1 MKKLVFVFI
10 LITSFSFAQSVNNYK
25 AVIVPLKFDFIRT
38 NNQYRLCTISKAN
51 LINAG
56 FVVFYANEILPKG
69 YSDRCDLLYYDIV
82 KENAFLATKFHI
94 ELKDCSGNLVF
105 KSETGYTKEKDT
117 ELAYSDALN
126 KAFVSVNNL
135 HYKFEK
141 LVVTT
146 PVVELKNEV
155 VPVVASVVSTAIIEK
170 SDSNLMYAQATAT
183 GYQLVDASPKVVYKL
198 YKTSRSD
205 LFIAMKGNNQ
215 GVLIQKEN
223 QWFFEYYENEK
234 LVSEKVAV
242 KF

>member
-1 MKKLVFVFI
+1 MKKLLFVLLF
-10 LITSFSFAQSVNNYK
+10 TSFCFAQNVNNFK

-38 NNQYRLCTISKAN
+38 NNQYRLCTISKAH
-51 LINAG
+51 LVNAG
-56 FVVFYANEILPKG
+56 FTVYYSNEILPKE
-69 YSDRCDLLYYDIV
+69 YTDRCDLLYYDIV

-94 ELKDCSGNLVF
+94 ELKDCSGNLVY

-117 ELAYSDALN
+117 EMAYSDALK

-135 HYKFEK
+135 HYKYEK
-141 LVVTT
+141 SS
-146 PVVELKNEV
+146 
-155 VPVVASVVSTAIIEK
+155 VASPIVEVKSEVAPTVVSTVPVPVIEK
-170 SDSNLMYAQATAT
+170 STSNTVYAQATAT

-198 YKTSRSD
+198 YATSRTD

-215 GVLIQKEN
+215 GVLIQKDN
-223 QWFFEYYENEK
+223 QWFFEYYESNT

>member
-1 MKKLVFVFI
+1 MKKLLFVLLFS
-10 LITSFSFAQSVNNYK
+10 SFCFAQNVNNFK

-38 NNQYRLCTISKAN
+38 NNQYRLCTISKSH
-51 LINAG
+51 LVNAG
-56 FVVFYANEILPKG
+56 FTVYYSNEILPKE
-69 YSDRCDLLYYDIV
+69 YTDRCDLLYYDIV

-94 ELKDCSGNLVF
+94 ELKDCSGNLVY

-117 ELAYSDALN
+117 EMAYSDALK

-135 HYKFEK
+135 HYKYEN
-141 LVVTT
+141 TS
-146 PVVELKNEV
+146 
-155 VPVVASVVSTAIIEK
+155 VASPVAEVKSEVAPTVVSTVPTTVIEK
-170 SDSNLMYAQATAT
+170 STSDLLYAQATAT

-198 YKTSRSD
+198 YATSRSD

-215 GVLIQKEN
+215 GVLIQKDN
-223 QWFFEYYENEK
+223 QWFFEYYESNT

>member
-38 NNQYRLCTISKAN
+38 NNQYRLCTISKTN

-56 FVVFYANEILPKG
+56 FAVFYANEILPKE

-82 KENAFLATKFHI
+82 KENAFLATKMYI
-94 ELKDCSGNLVF
+94 ELKDCTGKLIY
-105 KSETGYTKEKDT
+105 KSETGYSKEKDT
-117 ELAYSDALN
+117 ELAYSDAIK
-126 KAFVSVNNL
+126 KAFVSVSNL
-135 HYKFEK
+135 HYKYDNS
-141 LVVTT
+141 
-146 PVVELKNEV
+146 PVVEMRSEV
-155 VPVVASVVSTAIIEK
+155 APTVVSSVPTTVVEK
-170 SDSNLMYAQATAT
+170 STSDLLYAQATAT

-205 LFIAMKGNNQ
+205 LFIATKGISV
-215 GVLIQKEN
+215 GVLIQKDN
-223 QWFFEYYENEK
+223 QWFFEYYENAT

-242 KF
+242 RF

>member
-10 LITSFSFAQSVNNYK
+10 LITSLSFAQSVNNYK
-25 AVIVPLKFDFIRT
+25 AVIVPLKFDFIRS

-56 FVVFYANEILPKG
+56 FMVFYANEILPKE
-69 YSDRCDLLYYDIV
+69 YNDRCELLYYDIV

-94 ELKDCSGNLVF
+94 EMKDCSGKLIY

-126 KAFVSVNNL
+126 KAFVSVNKL

-198 YKTSRSD
+198 YATSRSD
-205 LFIAMKGNNQ
+205 LFITMKGNNQ

-234 LVSEKVAV
+234 LVSEKVLV

>member
-1 MKKLVFVFI
+1 MKKLLFVLLF
-10 LITSFSFAQSVNNYK
+10 TSFCFAQNVNNFK

-38 NNQYRLCTISKAN
+38 NNQYRLCTISKAH
-51 LINAG
+51 LVNAG
-56 FVVFYANEILPKG
+56 FTVYYSNEILPKE
-69 YSDRCDLLYYDIV
+69 YTDRCDLLYYDIV

-94 ELKDCSGNLVF
+94 ELKDCSGNLVY

-117 ELAYSDALN
+117 EMAYSDALK

-135 HYKFEK
+135 HYKYEK
-141 LVVTT
+141 SSVAS
-146 PVVELKNEV
+146 PIVEVKSEV
-155 VPVVASVVSTAIIEK
+155 VPTVVSTVPAAVIEK
-170 SDSNLMYAQATAT
+170 SISNTMYAQATAT

-198 YKTSRSD
+198 YATSRSD

-215 GVLIQKEN
+215 GVLIQKDN
-223 QWFFEYYENEK
+223 QWFFEYYESNT

>member
-1 MKKLVFVFI
+1 MKKLLFVLLFA
-10 LITSFSFAQSVNNYK
+10 SFCFAQNVNNFK

-38 NNQYRLCTISKAN
+38 NNQYRLCTISKAH
-51 LINAG
+51 LVNAG
-56 FVVFYANEILPKG
+56 FTVYYSNEILPKE
-69 YSDRCDLLYYDIV
+69 YTDRCDLLYYDIV

-94 ELKDCSGNLVF
+94 ELKDCSGNLVY

-117 ELAYSDALN
+117 EMAYSDALK

-135 HYKFEK
+135 HYKYEK
-141 LVVTT
+141 SS
-146 PVVELKNEV
+146 
-155 VPVVASVVSTAIIEK
+155 VASPIVEVKSEVAPTVVSTVPVPVIEK
-170 SDSNLMYAQATAT
+170 STSNTVYAQATAT

-198 YKTSRSD
+198 YATSRTD

-215 GVLIQKEN
+215 GVLIQKDN
-223 QWFFEYYENEK
+223 QWFFEYYESNT

>member
-1 MKKLVFVFI
+1 MKKLVLAFV
-10 LITSFSFAQSVNNYK
+10 LLTSFCFAQNSNNYK

-38 NNQYRLCTISKAN
+38 NNQYRLCTISKSN
-51 LINAG
+51 LVNAG
-56 FVVFYANEILPKG
+56 FTVFYANDILPKE
-69 YSDRCDLLYYDIV
+69 YNDRCDLLYYDIV

-94 ELKDCSGNLVF
+94 ELKDCSGNLVY

-117 ELAYSDALN
+117 ELAYSDALT
-126 KAFVSVNNL
+126 KAFVSVNKL

-170 SDSNLMYAQATAT
+170 SDSNLVYAQVTAT
-183 GYQLVDASPKVVYKL
+183 GYQLVDASPKVVFQL
-198 YKTSRSD
+198 YTTSKSD
-205 LFIAMKGNNQ
+205 VYIAMKGKSQ
-215 GVLIQKEN
+215 GVFVQKDN
-223 QWFFEYYENEK
+223 QWFFDYYENGQ
-234 LVSEKVAV
+234 LISEKVAV

>member
-25 AVIVPLKFDFIRT
+25 AVIVPLKFDFIQK
-38 NNQYRLCTISKAN
+38 NNQYRLCTISKSN
-51 LINAG
+51 LNKAG
-56 FVVFYANEILPKG
+56 FNAFYANEILPKE
-69 YSDRCDLLYYDIV
+69 YIDRCELLYYDIV

-117 ELAYSDALN
+117 ELAYSDALT

-198 YKTSRSD
+198 YTTSKSD
-205 LFIAMKGNNQ
+205 VYIAMKGNSQ
-215 GVLIQKEN
+215 GAFIQKGNE
-223 QWFFEYYENEK
+223 WFFEYYENEK